1 MTLESTLV
9 FVKVGSFFVVV
20 VFLLVV
26 ANSFKTKANPSSEA
40 PWQTFNPTRND
51 IHEGRTLME
60 RNGCFSC
67 HSIDG
72 FGGQIGPE
80 LNGVKLRKTR
90 EELFK
95 WIQSP
100 WLIKPGTKMP
110 QYNLSE
116 ETILNIVGYL
126 ETKDSIKVKP

>member
-1 MTLESTLV
+1 MSRESAMA
-9 FVKVGSFFVVV
+9 FVKFGSLFVGTI
-20 VFLLVV
+20 FLLVV
-26 ANSFKTKANPSSEA
+26 VNSLATHANPSGET
-40 PWQTFNPTRND
+40 PWQTFNFTSAD

-67 HSIDG
+67 HSVDG
-72 FGGQIGPE
+72 FGGQIGPG
-80 LNGVKLRKTR
+80 LNGVKQRKTR

-100 WLIKPGTKMP
+100 WSIKPGTKMP

>member
-1 MTLESTLV
+1 MSRESILV
-9 FVKVGSFFVVV
+9 FVKLASIFVVV
-20 VFLLVV
+20 VFLMIVV
-26 ANSFKTKANPSSEA
+26 HSFATKANPSSDT
-40 PWQTFNPTRND
+40 PWQTFNPTSND

-72 FGGQIGPE
+72 FGGTIGPV
-80 LNGVKLRKTR
+80 LNGVKQRKTR

-100 WLIKPGTKMP
+100 WSIKPGTKMP
-110 QYNLSE
+110 QYNLTDE
-116 ETILNIVGYL
+116 AILDIIGYL
-126 ETKDSIKVKP
+126 ETKDSLKVKQ